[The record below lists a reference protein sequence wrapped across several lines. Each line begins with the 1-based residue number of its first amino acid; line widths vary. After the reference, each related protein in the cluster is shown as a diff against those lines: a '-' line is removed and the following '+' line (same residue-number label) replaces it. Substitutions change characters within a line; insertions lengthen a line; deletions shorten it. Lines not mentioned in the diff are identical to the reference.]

1 MNLQTVGILL
11 IVNNTKGDSSPFS
24 LDHFS
29 GNRIFIFFS
38 LLILN
43 LVIVNFIHFFE
54 LDKNFSVPGNEN
66 DIKESFLFFL
76 IFIGVVVPVLEEFV
90 FRYWI
95 FKTFVRLIPSMI
107 ILILYLILIDYDL
120 EFNIIY
126 IIIFG
131 AHALYIIRNKDKV
144 LRAAILSGF
153 VFAVFHSVN
162 YPLEELVAGA
172 YLLPIL
178 FFPQF
183 VLGVIVT
190 YLKSFG
196 FHYSILYH
204 VLYNSFLILYEY
216 LRISF

>member
-1 MNLQTVGILL
+1 V

-24 LDHFS
+24 LHHFS
-29 GNRIFIFFS
+29 ENRILIFFS

-43 LVIVNFIHFFE
+43 LVIVNFIDFFE
-54 LDKNFSVPGNEN
+54 LEKNFSVPGNEN
-66 DIKESFLFFL
+66 DIKESFLFFI

-95 FKTFVRLIPSMI
+95 FKTFARLIPSMI

-120 EFNIIY
+120 KFNIVY

-131 AHALYIIRNKDKV
+131 AHALYIIKNKDKG

-162 YPLEELVAGA
+162 YSLEELVAGA

-183 VLGVIVT
+183 GLGMIVT

-204 VLYNSFLILYEY
+204 ISYNSFLILYEY